1 MIDLKC
7 GQYIVLGDL
16 MVDEYNYGEVT
27 RISPEAPV
35 PILKHSN
42 KILFPGGAANVAMNL
57 KELGNNVELVGILG
71 NDEDGN
77 WLRNYLNKSGIGTQ
91 GIVMASEVS
100 TIKKVRFRTKV
111 QSLLRVDYESLQRQ
125 YCSYAATIIK
135 YIDEFLNNNIT
146 DGVLVSDY
154 NKGMIPDTLKSNPY
168 SPLFDKIL
176 KKNIICGSDTK
187 KEAETISLYSGF
199 DFLKPNKIELSKVI
213 KRTLTS
219 ANLLKRATCEYLM
232 KCKAK
237 AVYLTLGDEGIYY
250 NNCNSEVFCKAN
262 KTRAVDVTGAGDTVF
277 AVIMNCLRSNMDI
290 ETSLKLANLAASI
303 VIQYNGTKTIT
314 KSELLRR
321 F

>member
-1 MIDLKC
+1 MIDLKS

-35 PILKHSN
+35 PILKHN
-42 KILFPGGAANVAMNL
+42 DKILFPGGAANVAMNL
-57 KELGNNVELVGILG
+57 KGLENSVELVGILG

-77 WLRNYLNKSGIGTQ
+77 WLRNYLNKSGIGTH
-91 GIVMASEVS
+91 GIVMTSEVS

-135 YIDEFLNNNIT
+135 YIDEFLINNIT
-146 DGVLVSDY
+146 DGVVVSDY
-154 NKGMIPDTLKSNPY
+154 NKGMIPDTVENNPY
-168 SPLFDKIL
+168 SPFFDKIL

-187 KEAETISLYSGF
+187 KEAETISLYCGF

-213 KRTLTS
+213 KRNLIS
-219 ANLLKRATCEYLM
+219 ANLKRATYEYLM

-250 NNCNSEVFCKAN
+250 NNSNNEVFCKAI

-277 AVIMNCLRSNMDI
+277 AVLMNCLGSNMDI

-303 VIQYNGTKTIT
+303 VIQYSGTKTIT